1 MIKEN
6 KSFPSEF
13 ACVKSDNTINYF
25 KISENDVFLLNCY
38 KEHTAKIND
47 ICFFDQTQNPFDKSF
62 LTASS
67 DSTIKIWDIR
77 CKTSVTTLKSKVL
90 EVKKAKSGMKFNSI
104 DTLNNIF
111 VSGCGE
117 EIHVR

>member
-77 CKTSVTTLKSKVL
+77 CKTSVTTLKSKV
-90 EVKKAKSGMKFNSI
+90 
-104 DTLNNIF
+104 
-111 VSGCGE
+111 
-117 EIHVR
+117 